1 MDPDRTAPSADAP
14 AASPTGRRAMAVLAW
29 VCALAAPVPSL
40 AGYGLVLGLAGMVL
54 GSGAHLKGD
63 RWGMPAAVVAGITT
77 IAAMTLVFLFR
88 P

>member
-1 MDPDRTAPSADAP
+1 MEPDSTAPYDDAP
-14 AASPTGRRAMAVLAW
+14 ATSPAGRRVMAVLAW
-29 VCALAAPVPSL
+29 VCALLAPVPSL
-40 AGYGLVLGLAGMVL
+40 AGYGLLLGLAGMVL

-77 IAAMTLVFLFR
+77 IAAMSLVFLFR